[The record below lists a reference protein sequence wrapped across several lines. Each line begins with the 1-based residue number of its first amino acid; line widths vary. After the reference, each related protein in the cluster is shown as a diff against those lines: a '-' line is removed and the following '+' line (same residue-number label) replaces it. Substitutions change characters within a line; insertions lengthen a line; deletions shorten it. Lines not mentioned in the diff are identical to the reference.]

1 MNSDVDA
8 LEPKLKEIL
17 YRCLE
22 DIKARKAALYL
33 MDDKEERYQVVTE
46 YGFRDAAKKGTVARE
61 EVVDRLITRRTPFF
75 INSLTEEPR
84 FSELLFAADTT
95 RMLVA
100 PIFSR
105 GRLVGFIDMRDKS
118 EKAPFGAADLAGSQR
133 IVDLFIEFFAQK
145 GLFGQKPMTLS
156 NVKNPVFEQLREPSS
171 VDLAAGSAA
180 AAFPPIVD
188 EARRAISRGVMR
200 TRSAPD
206 TLTDL
211 EVNAGAKILPS
222 VLSLQGVA
230 MAALSSFG
238 RFGGTQVIAAKSEI
252 TDAALQQFQA
262 KLSGWLQKRGEAE
275 GPTKT
280 AVVYPMGK
288 VGVPVEPSRLASMLS
303 APVQIPSL
311 NGVVLTV
318 AFENAPNPQT
328 RGLLNDFLR
337 ETQDLVEFAI
347 SHETLQA
354 KNQRIAEKLLEPDFQ
369 KYQTLAE
376 HCKRVSDLAERLAQ
390 FVGLSAVEAEAI
402 RIAGLV
408 HDVGLRMLNYSTLY
422 RKPTPTADE
431 LKLMREHPVVGA
443 AIVAESALGP
453 EIATLVYSHHER
465 PDGTG
470 YPDGTSGEA
479 IPVGSRIIHICE
491 AYDAMIS
498 PDTYQTAVPIPSA
511 LAKIKRAA
519 GAQFD
524 ETLAARF
531 VEMMSP

>member
-1 MNSDVDA
+1 MTEIDEF
-8 LEPKLKEIL
+8 EPKLKEIL

-33 MDDKEERYQVVTE
+33 MSDPQDRYVVVAE
-46 YGFRDAAKKGTVARE
+46 YGFRDAAKKGTVAQE

-75 INSLTEEPR
+75 VNSLADDTR

-100 PIFSR
+100 PIYSR
-105 GRLVGFIDMRDKS
+105 GRLVGFVDMRDKS
-118 EKAPFGAADLAGSQR
+118 EKMPFSAADLASSQK
-133 IVDLFIEFFAQK
+133 IVDQFIEYFAQQ
-145 GLFGQKPMTLS
+145 GLFGQKTPTLT
-156 NVKNPVFEQLREPSS
+156 NVRTPVFEQVREPADAVSGGAQGTSS
-171 VDLAAGSAA
+171 PVA
-180 AAFPPIVD
+180 D

-200 TRSAPD
+200 ARSAPD

-211 EVNAGAKILPS
+211 EVGAGAKILPA

-230 MAALSSFG
+230 MASLSSFG
-238 RFGGTQVIAAKSEI
+238 KYGGTQVIAAKSEI
-252 TDAALQQFQA
+252 TDAALEQFQA
-262 KLSGWLQKRGEAE
+262 KLSGWLQKRGESE

-280 AVVYPMGK
+280 SVVYPMGK
-288 VGVPVEPSRLASMLS
+288 FGVPVEPSRLASMLS
-303 APVQIPSL
+303 APVQIPTMS
-311 NGVVLTV
+311 GVVLTV
-318 AFENAPNPQT
+318 AFDVAPNPQT
-328 RGLLNDFLR
+328 RTLLNDYLR
-337 ETQDLVEFAI
+337 EAQDLVEFAI
-347 SHETLQA
+347 SHETLLA
-354 KNQRIAEKLLEPDFQ
+354 KNQKIAEKLLEPDFQ
-369 KYQTLAE
+369 KFPTLAE
-376 HCKRVSDLAERLAQ
+376 HCGRVSDLAERLAQ
-390 FVGLSAVEAEAI
+390 FVGLPPVEAEAI
-402 RIAGLV
+402 RLAGLV
-408 HDVGLRMLNYSTLY
+408 HDVGMRLLDYANLY

-443 AIVAESALGP
+443 AITAESALGP
-453 EIATLVYSHHER
+453 EIASLVLAHHER

-470 YPDGTSGEA
+470 YPDGISGDA

-498 PDTYQTAVPIPSA
+498 PDTYQTSVPIPSA